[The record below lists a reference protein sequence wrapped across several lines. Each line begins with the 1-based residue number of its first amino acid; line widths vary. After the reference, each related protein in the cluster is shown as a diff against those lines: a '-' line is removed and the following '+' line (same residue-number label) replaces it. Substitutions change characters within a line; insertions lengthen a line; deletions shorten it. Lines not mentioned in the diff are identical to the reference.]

1 MPEFALDIIPCLIRR
16 HTCRWSNWN
25 KKLMRWEILNQHTQ
39 YISVALFLS
48 VAGKLKTKSQQKMAP
63 TSHPPRCQ
71 VKDPKSTENG
81 PNKWSTWLKLVM
93 IVCVCVCVFSFG
105 IIWFYTITLDR
116 KKSSNQMNYS
126 LAIIVAMDIHSTCAK
141 ILVMVLKN
149 SCFMGKTQIQY
160 ALGKI

>member
-48 VAGKLKTKSQQKMAP
+48 VAGKSKTKSQQKMAP

-93 IVCVCVCVFSFG
+93 IVCVCVCVCVCFLFRDNLILHYYFRQKEIFKPNELFTCNNCCYGYSF
-105 IIWFYTITLDR
+105 YMC
-116 KKSSNQMNYS
+116 Q
-126 LAIIVAMDIHSTCAK
+126 
-141 ILVMVLKN
+141 N
-149 SCFMGKTQIQY
+149 SGY
-160 ALGKI
+160 GA